1 MLQSIFDRMTDSETP
16 QPVPAPVSVG
26 IPRRKPVPVNKEVF
40 LDADIANRDHHREP
54 EQKNIVS
61 DPEKD
66 VTTTPD
72 APAIDVG
79 KIQQFRKPF
88 FSLAIL
94 DNVHLGPFDRYLPYE
109 QRKRR
114 RTIAALL
121 AGVILAL
128 LALIIGLA
136 VGLTRNKK

>member
-1 MLQSIFDRMTDSETP
+1 MTDSETA
-16 QPVPAPVSVG
+16 QPVPAPVSAG

-40 LDADIANRDHHREP
+40 LDADVANRDHDCDPERE
-54 EQKNIVS
+54 QDIVS

-66 VTTTPD
+66 VTTTSD
-72 APAIDVG
+72 APAADVG
-79 KIQQFRKPF
+79 KIQQFRNPI

-94 DNVHLGPFDRYLPYE
+94 DNVRLGPFDKYLPYE

-114 RTIAALL
+114 LTIAALL